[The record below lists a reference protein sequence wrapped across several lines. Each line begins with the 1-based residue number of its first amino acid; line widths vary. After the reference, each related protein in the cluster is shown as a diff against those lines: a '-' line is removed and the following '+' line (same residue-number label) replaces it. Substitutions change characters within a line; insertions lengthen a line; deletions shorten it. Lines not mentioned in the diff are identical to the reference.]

1 MGEKKKIKFKKYAV
15 KLKGHNYDVLI
26 PHGTEQL
33 WITNYGNQYWGTN
46 WDGNRKGLEA
56 LLYSAA
62 VLGFNPTDKVVYFP
76 IRGNKVPEIY
86 RERNAFPGEK
96 STVTDEC
103 DLIFTTHQA
112 QLKRSGWTEIKKMLR
127 YRKEEVYV
135 FSYDRER
142 CNQYFSKIYDKWEN
156 SNDSRKEYA
165 IETMQDATLFYVLS
179 RRTFQSIYLSI
190 DDFSQNNLE
199 KEFMECKGLHSG
211 L

>member
-1 MGEKKKIKFKKYAV
+1 M
-15 KLKGHNYDVLI
+15 
-26 PHGTEQL
+26 
-33 WITNYGNQYWGTN
+33 
-46 WDGNRKGLEA
+46 
-56 LLYSAA
+56 LYSAA
-62 VLGFNPTDKVVYFP
+62 VLGFKPTDKVVYFP

-96 STVTDEC
+96 STVIDEC

-112 QLKRSGWTEIKKMLR
+112 QLRRSGWTEIKKMLR

-179 RRTFQSIYLSI
+179 RRMFQSIYLSI
-190 DDFSQNNLE
+190 DEFLQNNLE
-199 KEFMECKGLHSG
+199 KEFMECKGLPFGSVGMNDAYFPYRNKKQMIQHVECGFNDINLEKKKIMRTKKQEKSQ
-211 L
+211 